1 MECIAPPPLE
11 DRQLLAYL
19 DGEADEQVRDHMAQ
33 CRYCSERA
41 TALDQVQRKLTA
53 RLYRVDCPPP
63 EALGEYQLGMLATEQ
78 RVSVARH
85 LMSCPHCRQELEQL
99 KNYLSELAPAAPTS
113 PLEQVKVLVA
123 RLISQGEAGET
134 VGSSAFA
141 PAYAALRGDFE
152 GPITMEAD
160 GVLIVLDP
168 EPGRE
173 GSVTIQGQV
182 AADDQERWTGAR
194 VEAHQE
200 GEVQMATT
208 VDDLGA
214 FRLDALQPG
223 PTELHLIP
231 ASGAMVVVQ
240 IEASAD

>member
-1 MECIAPPPLE
+1 MKCISPPALE
-11 DRQLLAYL
+11 DSQLLAYL
-19 DGEADEQVRDHMAQ
+19 DGEADEVEDHLAQ
-33 CRYCSERA
+33 CRYCSQRA
-41 TALDQVQRKLTA
+41 GALDQVQKKLIA

-123 RLISQGEAGET
+123 RLVGQGEAGET
-134 VGSSAFA
+134 AAGSPEFA
-141 PAYAALRGDFE
+141 AAYAALRGGSE

-182 AADDQERWTGAR
+182 AADDQERWTGAQ

-200 GEVQMATT
+200 GEVRMTTT

-214 FRLDALQPG
+214 FRLEALQPG

-231 ASGAMVVVQ
+231 AGGPMVVLK
-240 IEASAD
+240 IDAKSD

>member
-1 MECIAPPPLE
+1 MKCTSPPALE
-11 DRQLLAYL
+11 DSQLLAYL
-19 DGEADEQVRDHMAQ
+19 DGEADEAVGDHLAQ
-33 CRYCSERA
+33 CHFCSQRA
-41 TALDQVQRKLTA
+41 GALDKVQKKLTA

-63 EALGEYQLGMLATEQ
+63 EALGEYHLGMLATDQ

-85 LMSCPHCRQELEQL
+85 LRTCPHCRLELGQL
-99 KNYLSELAPAAPTS
+99 KNYLSELAPPTPTG

-123 RLISQGEAGET
+123 RLIGQGEAYT
-134 VGSSAFA
+134 ATGSPAFA
-141 PAYAALRGDFE
+141 PAYAALRGGSE
-152 GPITMEAD
+152 GPITMEAN

-200 GEVQMATT
+200 GEVRMTAI
-208 VDDLGA
+208 VDELGA
-214 FRLDALQPG
+214 FRLEALQPG

-231 ASGAMVVVQ
+231 ASGAMVVVK
-240 IEASAD
+240 IDAKSD